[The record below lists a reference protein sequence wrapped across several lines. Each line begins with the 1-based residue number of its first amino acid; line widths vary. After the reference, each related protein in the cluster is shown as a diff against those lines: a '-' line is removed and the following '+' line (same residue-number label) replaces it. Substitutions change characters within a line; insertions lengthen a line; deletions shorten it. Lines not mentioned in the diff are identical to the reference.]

1 MTEIEKNIR
10 TRERHE
16 ETSLWFMINE
26 HTKRVVKFVSVLWQL
41 SMDIILVFSLWISA
55 SYSGGR
61 YPRLSLHHLVLKKQQ
76 QTNTNLLTYT
86 NLIGKKSFFFFFKD
100 SEGNVDNEL
109 MNENRREK
117 SSKYFYQHGIDGIV
131 LVFQLVTILTALFC
145 HYITIMILSLYI
157 TTVILLKN

>member
-1 MTEIEKNIR
+1 
-10 TRERHE
+10 
-16 ETSLWFMINE
+16 
-26 HTKRVVKFVSVLWQL
+26 
-41 SMDIILVFSLWISA
+41 
-55 SYSGGR
+55 
-61 YPRLSLHHLVLKKQQ
+61 
-76 QTNTNLLTYT
+76 
-86 NLIGKKSFFFFFKD
+86 LIGKKSFFFFFKD